1 MSAFCLPLAL
11 IAAAAVIFVAPKA
24 AGSGLAEV
32 KAMPNGSHIAGLL
45 TFTAAFV
52 KIFGVI
58 FTITAGLALGREG
71 PMVHIGA
78 DISIF
83 IVHDS
88 LLENHLRSS
97 CRCTSCFCV
106 PR

>member
-45 TFTAAFV
+45 TSKAAFV
-52 KIFGVI
+52 EVLGII
-58 FTITAGLALGREG
+58 FTTTAGLALGREG

-78 DISIF
+78 AISNF
-83 IVHDS
+83 IAH
-88 LLENHLRSS
+88 
-97 CRCTSCFCV
+97 V
-106 PR
+106 PWFSISG